1 MNSECKLISTP
12 RLLLQMGTQ
21 EDVPEIVKFYR
32 NNQVYLSPWQP
43 FWPDNFLTHEFWQE
57 QVKKNIKEFEGD
69 RSLKFFIFKNGNLS
83 EIIGNVS
90 FHGFMRGAAQFCY
103 LGYNLAEFEQGKGYM
118 TEALH
123 FAKNDV
129 FEQLNMHRVM
139 ANYLPHNHRSANLLK
154 KLGFVIE
161 GYAKEYLFIQGEWQ
175 DHILTSLTN
184 KNWQEK

>member
-1 MNSECKLISTP
+1 MNSEFKLIYTP
-12 RLLLQMGTQ
+12 RLLLRMGTQ

-32 NNQVYLSPWQP
+32 NNQGHLSLWQP

-57 QVKKNIKEFEGD
+57 QVEKNIKEFECD
-69 RSLKFFIFKNGNLS
+69 RSLKLFIFKNGNFS

-123 FAKNDV
+123 FAINDV
-129 FEQLNMHRVM
+129 FAQLDMHRVM

-154 KLGFVIE
+154 KLEFVVE
-161 GYAKEYLFIQGEWQ
+161 GYARKYLLIQGEWQ

-184 KNWQEK
+184 KNWQRK

>member
-1 MNSECKLISTP
+1 MNSEFKLIYTP
-12 RLLLQMGTQ
+12 RLLLRMGTQ

-32 NNQVYLSPWQP
+32 NNQGHLSPWQP

-57 QVKKNIKEFEGD
+57 QVEKNIKEFECD
-69 RSLKFFIFKNGNLS
+69 RSLKLFIFKNGNFS

-123 FAKNDV
+123 FAINDV
-129 FEQLNMHRVM
+129 FAQLDMHRVM

-154 KLGFVIE
+154 KLEFV
-161 GYAKEYLFIQGEWQ
+161 
-175 DHILTSLTN
+175 
-184 KNWQEK
+184 